1 MPHLIIES
9 SQALS
14 SDVVKDLHHLV
25 GEQETVSMAAVKTR
39 CYTPAFSQA
48 GEQNDNE
55 HTAITLKLLPGRS
68 PTLKEQI
75 AANLYER
82 AKGLISEG
90 TLSVEIV
97 DLGVYK
103 K

>member
-9 SQALS
+9 TASLAS
-14 SDVVKDLHHLV
+14 SIVKDLHDLV
-25 GEQETVSMAAVKTR
+25 GKQETVSLSSVKTR
-39 CYTPAFSQA
+39 LYSPLLSFCGDESSQ
-48 GEQNDNE
+48 D

-68 PTLKEQI
+68 QNLKEQI
-75 AANLYER
+75 ASNLFDK
-82 AKGLISEG
+82 ASQLIQKGTI
-90 TLSVEIV
+90 SVEII